1 MKLVLKRLTIAWR
14 LFILRV
20 GRWYSVQYIGVDTVD
35 KKIKRRGNLEG
46 STQMNRTVK

>member
-35 KKIKRRGNLEG
+35 KKIKRNLEG